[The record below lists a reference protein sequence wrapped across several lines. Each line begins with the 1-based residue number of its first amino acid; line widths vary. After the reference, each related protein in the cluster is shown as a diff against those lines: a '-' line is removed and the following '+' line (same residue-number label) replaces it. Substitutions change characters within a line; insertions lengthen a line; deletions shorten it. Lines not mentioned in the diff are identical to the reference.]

1 MPKVLEQAPDG
12 EADEEERG
20 IEPATG
26 KLETMYSLNSL
37 NSLKLK
43 TQKKGK
49 FNIYCGSNATLCFLT
64 RSDRSSYQDGSSC
77 GRDNEGQE
85 GEVHLQSTSSENIEG
100 TKRGTASLFSSRC
113 MANVMS
119 VDCRYSR
126 S

>member
-26 KLETMYSLNSL
+26 KLETMYSL

-64 RSDRSSYQDGSSC
+64 RSDRSSYQDGSSY
-77 GRDNEGQE
+77 GRGNEGQDRW
-85 GEVHLQSTSSENIEG
+85 EVHLQSTSSENI
-100 TKRGTASLFSSRC
+100 
-113 MANVMS
+113 
-119 VDCRYSR
+119 
-126 S
+126 